1 MRKKET
7 ETKLNDGFDIKKKT
21 KVVSLEETPKPK
33 AKRKRRTKVDKVES
47 IEYVSNDNQ
56 TLTFIPS
63 KYQQAIFDFISHGV
77 GNAVINATAG
87 SGKTSTLVNALRLI
101 NSDLSVLFIAFN
113 KDIVTELKKKIGS
126 DLQNVTVSTVHSIGF
141 SMLRR
146 NFFGNNFTVDQFKYK
161 TYIKKHLSAL
171 TTMDLFNFSKSKKA
185 NYLDNIITLVDL
197 GRCYLAQS
205 DKELVKIADTYG
217 IDLIGDETQVVLN
230 VLEWGS
236 TNLDTIDFGDMVW
249 LPYELDLQP
258 KGLQYDFVF
267 CDECQD
273 ISDVQRELFLRCF
286 KKGTRFVGIGDEKQC
301 QPAGTRI
308 LMYDGLEKN
317 IEDIKVGDK
326 VVTYSVK
333 SNCCFKGYQ
342 NLSKGGNVHDRYA
355 DTVIAINNRKVD
367 NTVKITT
374 SNNLVNEYSLDHICY
389 AKFNREKCENAYALY
404 LMCNDRG
411 MFRIGKTKLFNVRSK
426 NTFGVKARMRSEKCN
441 KAWVL
446 KIYDNDKEA
455 KMDEIYY
462 SYKFRI
468 PQIIFSQERT
478 GSFFISDS
486 DVIELYNRIGN
497 MFNNAIECLTYFNKM
512 YEHPFCIN
520 NNADKHSREYLSEY
534 NACNLFEGYMDVITF
549 DETNV
554 SIRKHGNNCKQ
565 DKIIRGTYV
574 NIDKLEYLS
583 DTKTVYSIE
592 VENNHNYV
600 ANNIVTHNCIYGF
613 NGANSLSFKN
623 LQNLPNTINLP
634 LSITYRCPKKVVN
647 YVKKYV
653 PEIEARSD
661 APEGEIVY
669 DVKIKDVEDNSM
681 VLCRNKMPLVML
693 YMRYLRMG
701 KQAYIRGKDIGL
713 NLINMINC
721 TDKELLNQDMKA
733 DGVFVRLYENLFDT
747 RNRLMAKRGLDI
759 KDATL
764 SDSVI
769 SQYDSI
775 KALEVLSEG
784 LQTAN
789 ELRLRI
795 QTVFREDKLGI
806 CLSTIH
812 KAKGLEADN
821 VYIACRSLMPSMM
834 AEQEWELQQEDNL
847 QYVAYTRT
855 KYKLGFISEKELSPM
870 AGLIEVNST
879 LKDLSYIETIVCRI
893 LKKVAINPMDS
904 AEMGKLQISNST
916 PLEKPKVNVASLTS
930 ESEDDEDNDDSF
942 DEMMKLLKE
951 KGGLKKLKEF
961 LKS

>member
-1 MRKKET
+1 MKKKET

-33 AKRKRRTKVDKVES
+33 TKRKRRTKVDKVES

-56 TLTFIPS
+56 TLSFVPS

-286 KKGTRFVGIGDEKQC
+286 KKGTRFVGIGDEKQ
-301 QPAGTRI
+301 
-308 LMYDGLEKN
+308 
-317 IEDIKVGDK
+317 
-326 VVTYSVK
+326 S
-333 SNCCFKGYQ
+333 
-342 NLSKGGNVHDRYA
+342 
-355 DTVIAINNRKVD
+355 
-367 NTVKITT
+367 
-374 SNNLVNEYSLDHICY
+374 
-389 AKFNREKCENAYALY
+389 
-404 LMCNDRG
+404 
-411 MFRIGKTKLFNVRSK
+411 
-426 NTFGVKARMRSEKCN
+426 
-441 KAWVL
+441 
-446 KIYDNDKEA
+446 
-455 KMDEIYY
+455 
-462 SYKFRI
+462 
-468 PQIIFSQERT
+468 
-478 GSFFISDS
+478 
-486 DVIELYNRIGN
+486 
-497 MFNNAIECLTYFNKM
+497 
-512 YEHPFCIN
+512 
-520 NNADKHSREYLSEY
+520 
-534 NACNLFEGYMDVITF
+534 
-549 DETNV
+549 
-554 SIRKHGNNCKQ
+554 
-565 DKIIRGTYV
+565 
-574 NIDKLEYLS
+574 
-583 DTKTVYSIE
+583 
-592 VENNHNYV
+592 
-600 ANNIVTHNCIYGF
+600 IYGF

-795 QTVFREDKLGI
+795 QTVFGEDKLGI

-904 AEMGKLQISNST
+904 AEMGKLQISNSA
-916 PLEKPKVNVASLTS
+916 PLEKPKVNVASLTN
-930 ESEDDEDNDDSF
+930 ESENDEDNDDSF